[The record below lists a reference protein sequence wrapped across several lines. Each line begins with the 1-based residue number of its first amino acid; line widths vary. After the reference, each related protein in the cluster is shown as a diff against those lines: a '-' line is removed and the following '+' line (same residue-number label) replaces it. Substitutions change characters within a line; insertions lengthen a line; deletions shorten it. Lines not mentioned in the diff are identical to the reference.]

1 MGQHLQSFLTK
12 KGLTP
17 STYKVAG
24 STCVGGESG
33 GIDRVS
39 TTPSAAAPFASFL
52 FSLSASTATTA
63 SAATTAAAAAAATT
77 TLLLLSSSTIY
88 YDDDEYSFS
97 YSY

>member
-33 GIDRVS
+33 GIDRMS
-39 TTPSAAAPFASFL
+39 TTPSAAAPFASVL
-52 FSLSASTATTA
+52 LPLSASTASTATAA
-63 SAATTAAAAAAATT
+63 SAATTAAAATT
-77 TLLLLSSSTIY
+77 TLLLLSSSTI
-88 YDDDEYSFS
+88 
-97 YSY
+97 